1 MLSSFDRDQMER
13 RRRELEAELEGLAD
27 AAEDDELA
35 EARLDAV
42 KLELERI
49 ALVLYPEDADRQRHE
64 GRSERD

>member
-1 MLSSFDRDQMER
+1 MLSSFDREQMER

-27 AAEDDELA
+27 AAEEDELA

-49 ALVLYPEDADRQRHE
+49 AQALYPEDADRQRHE